1 MSIINSRPLTSVC
14 QGDPTTLQPLTPNH
28 ILTMKSKVPPPPPGE
43 FVREDMYLRKRWRRV
58 QYLVEQFWSRW
69 RKEYVAIIS
78 KRQKWLNPKR
88 NIQEGDIVLVVDDK
102 LHRNQWLLGIVVNV
116 DTDKNNLVRHAKI
129 KIGNRNLNDHGIPQT
144 STTFLQRSVHKLVLI
159 QEALL

>member
-1 MSIINSRPLTSVC
+1 M
-14 QGDPTTLQPLTPNH
+14 
-28 ILTMKSKVPPPPPGE
+28 E
-43 FVREDMYLRKRWRRV
+43 KRIRC
-58 QYLVEQFWSRW
+58 F
-69 RKEYVAIIS
+69 IS

-88 NIQEGDIVLVVDDK
+88 NIREGDIVLVVDDK